1 MQLLP
6 LPILAISLL
15 GVALIG
21 AVELVGLDLG
31 PEGRQLRCHGVLAL
45 ETAVGLAALRLI
57 TGHLQGMLVLFAVRG
72 NAHLI
77 GWLPDLCSLRYKS
90 RDWWIWKG

>member
-1 MQLLP
+1 M
-6 LPILAISLL
+6 
-15 GVALIG
+15 ALVG
-21 AVELVGLDLG
+21 AVELIGLDLG

-45 ETAVGLAALRLI
+45 ETAVGLAALSLM

-77 GWLPDLCSLRYKS
+77 GWLPDLVRVPLGLQKS
-90 RDWWIWKG
+90 APVLVER